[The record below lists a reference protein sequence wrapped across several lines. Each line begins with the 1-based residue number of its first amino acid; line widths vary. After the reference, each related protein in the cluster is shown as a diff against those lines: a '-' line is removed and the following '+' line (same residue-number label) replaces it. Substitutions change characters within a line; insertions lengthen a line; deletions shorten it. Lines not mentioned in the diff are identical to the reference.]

1 MFNVFL
7 EKKLFYF
14 FILVS
19 FSRFNAMPLNESSVE
34 VVEIAEKKFTS
45 LVSAA
50 KYKSFN
56 IAQDIIF
63 RLGLYGLESFVNKSP
78 FVHEYY
84 IFCCKNS
91 NFLRLQYLFPGIYLI
106 EDILSENF
114 ELPKIKI
121 QISTRFFSKEFLSS
135 ENIEVEIDPDDSNFY
150 LVTKF

>member
-1 MFNVFL
+1 MLNIFL

-14 FILVS
+14 FILVF
-19 FSRFNAMPLNESSVE
+19 FSKINAMPFNQSLAERS
-34 VVEIAEKKFTS
+34 EIAEKKLKDLIT
-45 LVSAA
+45 AA

-63 RLGLYGLESFVNKSP
+63 RLGLYGLESFVNKYP
-78 FVHEYY
+78 FVHEYC
-84 IFCCKNS
+84 IFCCRDTY
-91 NFLRLQYLFPGIYLI
+91 FLRLQYLFPGNYLI

-135 ENIEVEIDPDDSNFY
+135 ENIEAEIDPDNSNFY